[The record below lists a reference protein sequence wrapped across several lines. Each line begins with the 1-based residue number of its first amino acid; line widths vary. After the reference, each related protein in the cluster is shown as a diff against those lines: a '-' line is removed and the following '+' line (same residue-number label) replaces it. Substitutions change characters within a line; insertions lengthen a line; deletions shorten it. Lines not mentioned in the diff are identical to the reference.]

1 MGTLE
6 EAGADLELFHRE
18 RENIVHGALNDPCTE
33 TNPKRVSAKRIG
45 RMLDKIEK

>member
-18 RENIVHGALNDPCTE
+18 RENIVQGALNDPCTE
-33 TNPKRVSAKRIG
+33 INPKRVSAKRIG